1 MGYGDQI
8 NKEDSFRSIVDYI
21 DSQFEAWLQ
30 EELKIKRNL
39 SAYHDSR
46 VHVCLYFIT
55 PNGQKIFDT
64 TIKKYLITIK
74 NTSGHGLKSIDLVCM
89 KKLDSKVNIINALG
103 DLSHVATR
111 LSDALA
117 HLDQFVSETLPEGTP
132 KKSFENKLHVQM
144 SQRNKKRR

>member
-1 MGYGDQI
+1 MLIGCQVGYGDQI

-64 TIKKYLITIK
+64 TIKKYLITI
-74 NTSGHGLKSIDLVCM
+74 LKIFQVT
-89 KKLDSKVNIINALG
+89 V
-103 DLSHVATR
+103 
-111 LSDALA
+111 
-117 HLDQFVSETLPEGTP
+117 
-132 KKSFENKLHVQM
+132 
-144 SQRNKKRR
+144 